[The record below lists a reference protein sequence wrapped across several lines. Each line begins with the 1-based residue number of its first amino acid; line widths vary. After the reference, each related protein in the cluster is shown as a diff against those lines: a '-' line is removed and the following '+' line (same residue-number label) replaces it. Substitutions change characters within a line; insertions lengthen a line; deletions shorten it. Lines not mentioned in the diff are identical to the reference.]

1 MAKPRKKRRRSTA
14 GKSTGRS
21 LNWGVRVSGAQKR
34 KDRRLLIVLVGL
46 PLVALG
52 AYLWQQFSAGR
63 DFDALARSGAAAL
76 EQVRSRADFGR
87 SHLPIGQ
94 PGVYPARYPTS
105 GDHDQ
110 LVLRPG
116 FYDKPQPAAR
126 VVHALE
132 HGNVV
137 AYVGDLSDAQRD
149 MLKNWTGLFTG
160 RLDGFVVVPD
170 RRLGP
175 AVMLSAWRR
184 NLELERF
191 DAPAMAAFVD
201 AYRGRGPELP
211 VR

>member
-46 PLVALG
+46 PLLALG
-52 AYLWQQFSAGR
+52 VYLWQQFSVGR
-63 DFDALARSGAAAL
+63 DFNALARSGASVL
-76 EQVRSRADFGR
+76 DQVETRADFGR

-94 PGVYPARYPTS
+94 AGVYPVRYPTS

-110 LVLRPG
+110 LVLQPG
-116 FYDKPQPAAR
+116 FYDEPQPSAR
-126 VVHALE
+126 IVHALE

-137 AYVGDLSDAQRD
+137 AYVGALSETERET
-149 MLKNWTGLFTG
+149 LKKWTRLHSG
-160 RLDGFVVVPD
+160 RWDGFVVVPD
-170 RRLGP
+170 RRLGR
-175 AVMLSAWRR
+175 AVMLTAWRR
-184 NLELERF
+184 SMELKHF
-191 DAPAMAAFVD
+191 DAPSIAAFID
-201 AYRGRGPELP
+201 AYRGRGPELQ